1 MGAVSWEMQT
11 AMGRGER
18 EEKQRKPQP
27 FGCAGKGT
35 WVFYS
40 HHPPQQK
47 CMTCDQPRDMCSPKG
62 ALYLLLRELPLGG
75 GAAFAGQHLAC

>member
-27 FGCAGKGT
+27 FGFAGKRT

-40 HHPPQQK
+40 HHPPH
-47 CMTCDQPRDMCSPKG
+47 P
-62 ALYLLLRELPLGG
+62 LPPPTEVHDL
-75 GAAFAGQHLAC
+75 